1 MYSFVFLSAPSAL
14 LPLLPHF
21 YFLVHRYVIATGE
34 VNLAMFFI
42 DRGKVD
48 ILSHSTSTSTSSTK
62 LSSSTNINTKL
73 SSSTNIN
80 TLQRLSKNSKISF
93 EDTKEDTKEDMKEDD
108 TDEDA
113 SPGGTMGRQEMI
125 FATLNTGD
133 FFGEKVRQMTT
144 YFWTF
149 RDKGRS
155 KMVLEIPLKHQ
166 VRIRLGAIE

>member
-62 LSSSTNINTKL
+62 LSSSTNT
-73 SSSTNIN
+73 N
-80 TLQRLSKNSKISF
+80 TLQRLGTNSKISF
-93 EDTKEDTKEDMKEDD
+93 EDTKEDTKEDMKENDA
-108 TDEDA
+108 DEDA

>member
-62 LSSSTNINTKL
+62 LSSSTNINT
-73 SSSTNIN
+73 
-80 TLQRLSKNSKISF
+80 LQRLSTNSKISF
-93 EDTKEDTKEDMKEDD
+93 EDTKEDTKEDMKENDA
-108 TDEDA
+108 DEDA

-149 RDKGRS
+149 RTNWFWKYHGS
-155 KMVLEIPLKHQ
+155 IKLVPGS
-166 VRIRLGAIE
+166 VP

>member
-1 MYSFVFLSAPSAL
+1 MYSFVFLSAPSALLPL

-62 LSSSTNINTKL
+62 LSSSTNT
-73 SSSTNIN
+73 N
-80 TLQRLSKNSKISF
+80 TLQRLGTNSKISF

-113 SPGGTMGRQEMI
+113 SPGGTTGRQEMI

-149 RDKGRS
+149 RDK
-155 KMVLEIPLKHQ
+155 MVLEIP
-166 VRIRLGAIE
+166 